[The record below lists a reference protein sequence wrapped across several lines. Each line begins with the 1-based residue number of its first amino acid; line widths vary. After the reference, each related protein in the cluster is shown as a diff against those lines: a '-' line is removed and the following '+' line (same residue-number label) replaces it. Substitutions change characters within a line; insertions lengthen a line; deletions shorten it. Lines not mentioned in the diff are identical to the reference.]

1 MNEDFKK
8 IYDDVMSVAYHTR
21 SMKTRIE
28 KLQNLGYLVMVNSY
42 LEGCYK
48 YGDRTTEYEHI
59 NMYQFG
65 CITRYTSQGLL
76 GRTFGNAW
84 YIQISRNNG
93 EYHDFPMGRWTVFV
107 VIPDLNLRKLYRKMK
122 MNKIESN
129 IV

>member
-1 MNEDFKK
+1 MDEDFKK
-8 IYDDVMSVAYHTR
+8 IYDDVMNVAYQTR

-28 KLQNLGYLVMVNSY
+28 KLISSGYLVMVNEY
-42 LEGCYK
+42 LGGCYK
-48 YGDRTTEYEHI
+48 YGDKTTKYEHI
-59 NMYQFG
+59 NYYNFG
-65 CITRYTSQGLL
+65 QPIRYTSRGLL

-122 MNKIESN
+122 MNKIERN
-129 IV
+129 TG